1 MTTFDYVRILDGFGA
16 DTVNIGSTAY
26 TRQADNCFYL
36 AKEHADSLLSHP
48 GSGAYLAPL
57 DYASPTSSPEGLVI
71 SLIRGMAPGEVKRAL
86 LGALTALSLK
96 ALRQCPA

>member
-16 DTVNIGSTAY
+16 DTINIGTVAY
-26 TRQADNCFYL
+26 TKQADGCFYL
-36 AKEHADSLLSHP
+36 ASDHADRLLADNR
-48 GSGAYLAPL
+48 SGTYRAPD
-57 DYASPTSSPEGLVI
+57 DYASPTSAPVGLAE

-96 ALRQCPA
+96 ALHQ